1 MAGPPAQDP
10 ALSGPG
16 EVELVERARKGDLAA
31 FASLVHAHEAKLRR
45 YTRRLAGDDGDD
57 IAQESLLAAW
67 RALSQWRGEG
77 SFAAWLRTIATRRFL
92 DRSRSALGRAQF
104 VPMETVAEH
113 GCHRGP
119 EQRVTIDR
127 ALATLAPRERVAAL
141 LVFSEGHSHVE
152 AAAILGLPLG
162 TLKSLVSR
170 ARAAL
175 IPLLEGSQA

>member
-1 MAGPPAQDP
+1 
-10 ALSGPG
+10 
-16 EVELVERARKGDLAA
+16 VELVERARKGDLAA